1 MQGISRQRRRGQG
14 MTEYI
19 IGVGVCGLLLIAAV
33 NLFSF
38 RLDEAIQGSVRAL
51 ITHLDPPSGTP
62 GDADSN
68 IGADGFMRGWSAV
81 ATKDDGTTFTVELK
95 NDGGSW
101 KPWVRSTNSEYTRD
115 AHGSIT
121 ARAE

>member
-1 MQGISRQRRRGQG
+1 MQGQRQKRRGQG

-51 ITHLDPPSGTP
+51 ITHLEPPSSMDIP
-62 GDADSN
+62 ENA
-68 IGADGFMRGWSAV
+68 FHPGWSA
-81 ATKDDGTTFTVELK
+81 TSNKDGTEYTVRLK
-95 NDGGSW
+95 NVGGSW
-101 KPWVRSTNSEYTRD
+101 VPWVEATGSEYTRD

-121 ARAE
+121 ARAQ